1 MWLTF
6 QVPFQNNDTVGRE
19 CIFWNT
25 KYKKQKTLVH
35 AFTLPAKEFI
45 ACSEIIN
52 GDYAA
57 ALNSLFWWN

>member
-6 QVPFQNNDTVGRE
+6 QVPFQNNDTMGRE
-19 CIFWNT
+19 CISWNT
-25 KYKKQKTLVH
+25 EYKKQKTFGTCNL
-35 AFTLPAKEFI
+35 LYQQFI